1 MAGVLDLYIHM
12 RSTYVVKDSNASMG
26 RFRSEVS
33 SDKTVLE
40 LDNTIKEEST
50 GRTSLF
56 YDRLDRLLAP
66 VCILR

>member
-1 MAGVLDLYIHM
+1 MYPQCLKIYFG
-12 RSTYVVKDSNASMG
+12 T
-26 RFRSEVS
+26 EVS

-66 VCILR
+66 VHCVRFD

>member
-1 MAGVLDLYIHM
+1 MYPQCLKIYFG
-12 RSTYVVKDSNASMG
+12 T
-26 RFRSEVS
+26 EVS

-66 VCILR
+66 VCILGSTNSQA